1 MSTAVTQS
9 IGDAVGAVVD
19 YLQSL
24 STARL
29 VLLACLNIPVLA
41 ILLNVLGQLVRLP
54 EPFSCPSSCSSR

>member
-1 MSTAVTQS
+1 MSTAITQS

-41 ILLNVLGQLVRLP
+41 ILLNVLGQLVRSP
-54 EPFSCPSSCSSR
+54 ESFSCPSSCSSR